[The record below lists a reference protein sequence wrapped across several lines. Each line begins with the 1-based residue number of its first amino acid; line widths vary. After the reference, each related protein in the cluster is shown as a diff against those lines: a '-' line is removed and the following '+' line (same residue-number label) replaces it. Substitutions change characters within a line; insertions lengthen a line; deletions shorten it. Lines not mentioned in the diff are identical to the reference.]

1 MSNQSQNSEILAR
14 VLKSGSRAF
23 GAYASGELLET
34 HAEAGAGWGPDPFAG
49 WQNLLA
55 LRVEELAAAVAAGQ
69 PRLFT
74 SQVGWAKAVLVARDV
89 SAEHFRAGL
98 TALRDVLLKELPEP
112 VQPLATRYLDEA
124 IDAFDEQTTDVSAQL
139 LPDTPHG
146 RIASSYLLA
155 LLEGDRRRAS
165 GVILDAIDQ
174 PESVR
179 DLYLH
184 VLLPAQAELG
194 RMWMTGEINV
204 AEEHFASHT
213 TKMVMSQ
220 LLSRAAFQ
228 PPNGKTVL
236 AAAVAGNQHDIGLHA
251 VSDFFEM
258 AGWRTVRLG
267 ADVPIAD
274 LAQAVEFFVVDL
286 LVLSVSMNVQ
296 LDTFK
301 STIQAIRSGGR
312 GEGVRIVAGGL
323 AFADSD
329 NLAIEMGAD
338 RYAADPEEAVRLGS
352 QLIGLP
358 PDHGVE

>member
-1 MSNQSQNSEILAR
+1 
-14 VLKSGSRAF
+14 
-23 GAYASGELLET
+23 
-34 HAEAGAGWGPDPFAG
+34 
-49 WQNLLA
+49 
-55 LRVEELAAAVAAGQ
+55 
-69 PRLFT
+69 LFT
-74 SQVGWAKAVLVARDV
+74 SQVGWAKAVLIARDV

-98 TALRDVLLKELPEP
+98 TALRNVLLKELPEP
-112 VQPLATRYLDEA
+112 VQPLAIQYLDEA
-124 IDAFDEQTTDVSAQL
+124 MDAFDEQTTDVSAQL

-146 RIASSYLLA
+146 QIASSYLLA

-165 GVILDAIDQ
+165 QVILDAIDQ
-174 PESVR
+174 PDSVR

-220 LLSRAAFQ
+220 LLSHATFQ

-236 AAAVAGNQHDIGLHA
+236 AAAVTGNQHDIGLYA
-251 VSDFFEM
+251 VANFLEM
-258 AGWRTVRLG
+258 AGWRTIQLG
-267 ADVPIAD
+267 ADVPITD
-274 LAQAVEFFVVDL
+274 LAQAVKFFVVDL

-312 GEGVRIVAGGL
+312 GEGVRIMAGGL
-323 AFADSD
+323 AFADLD
-329 NLAIEMGAD
+329 NLAVELGAD
-338 RYAADPEEAVRLGS
+338 RYAADPEEAVRLGG
-352 QLIGLP
+352 QLVGLP